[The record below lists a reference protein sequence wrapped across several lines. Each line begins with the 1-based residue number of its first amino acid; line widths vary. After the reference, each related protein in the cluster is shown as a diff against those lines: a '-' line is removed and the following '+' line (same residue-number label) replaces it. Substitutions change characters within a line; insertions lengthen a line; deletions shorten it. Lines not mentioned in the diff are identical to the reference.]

1 MSCNET
7 INGQIISAIVKW
19 GAITPRDLYFYLN
32 LNSKFS
38 TLNVRTHT
46 LIKKKVLKR
55 AKLPSQK
62 KTIIYAC
69 EGTRLLAGDDF
80 KLTPNNQLSHDS
92 ALSNICIRLLQLK
105 NVYDISTV
113 KQEDETTKFS
123 LIPDAEACVMHAEG
137 SIQIAIEYEATQ
149 KSKSRII
156 NKYFSYSQSK
166 DYEYVFYFFDTERE
180 SLVYAKTLFELTKS
194 KLNQHSS
201 LKEEKFY
208 FFVRNKNEE
217 MSDFLKSFKPMYPDN
232 VEYMIKLLNGR
243 LIAN

>member
-1 MSCNET
+1 MSFDET
-7 INGQIISAIVKW
+7 INGQIISAVVKW
-19 GAITPRDLYFYLN
+19 GAITHRDLYCYLN

-46 LIKKKVLKR
+46 LIKKKVLKSS
-55 AKLPSQK
+55 KLASQK
-62 KTIIYAC
+62 KTILYAC

-92 ALSNICIRLLQLK
+92 GLSNICIRLLQLK

-123 LIPDAEACVMHAEG
+123 LIPDAEAYIMDGDG

-149 KSKSRII
+149 KSKSRIV

-166 DYEYVFYFFDTERE
+166 DYEYVFYFFDSERE
-180 SLVYAKTLFELTKS
+180 SLVYAKTLYELTQN
-194 KLNQHSS
+194 KLNQHAS
-201 LKEEKFY
+201 LKPERFY
-208 FFVRNKNEE
+208 FFVRNRNAG
-217 MSDFLKSFKPMYPDN
+217 MSDFLKSFRPMYPDN
-232 VEYMIKLLNGR
+232 VENIINILSGTKKIN
-243 LIAN
+243 